1 MKTIL
6 KIPIVLILI
15 FITAVAVTF
24 YLATQTT
31 LPHSIVQRLLTN
43 YVESRYNV
51 HVSFGDIEGSLWRDM
66 HVDNVT
72 VDFDVAP
79 NRYRLIKIKKL
90 SAYYDLANLIS
101 RKWQLDS
108 LVLTEPIV
116 VLRSSDSGTML
127 LPKLGGG
134 GGGIVRN
141 PLNIG
146 VGKFRLEDGRFQL
159 FKLPATHFV
168 DSIEIIASGT
178 YDDGLLKVRL
188 DSLSLVYPQ
197 RDFRIEKLRGQVV
210 LSGTTVG
217 IDTLEMKTSNSTLI
231 GGGLYSLT
239 TGHPF
244 SFRFAESHVS
254 LDEISRVA
262 GTKISGE
269 TDFDAEVVGD
279 FDRFGGRAKL
289 NGVLF
294 DRHLGPLTTH
304 YTYSDGTL
312 SFSNLSGSAFDGSVA
327 GKLELDLYARPESFT
342 ADLNV
347 RRLNFDK
354 IVPNT
359 FQSSINGHLLFAGA
373 GLAESSFSLD
383 MQAACSRGSFDFV
396 NFDSLAGTISLNI
409 NDMYF
414 HPGFTLLYK
423 HSRFVAEGPVKY
435 TGDMNLEGS
444 FRTSQLADFWG
455 DLFIKELS
463 GGAQATYEVSGPNLD
478 PNIKGEFE
486 GDSCSFYGFSTDSLK
501 AGFDIN
507 SFLYRRQGKVDIHAY
522 ASDVWNLPADSV
534 FASVDMDSVNLSIPT
549 AELYG
554 DRYKMTANAQALLHD
569 STASVKVQDYTFDFD
584 SLKYQSTSPFDI
596 EFLAD
601 GISVANMRVR
611 GEGGSAAIEC
621 NYGYDST
628 ISLNVSVDTLPV
640 APWLNVLQVD
650 TLLAGRLNARGV
662 MKGKLNNPQITVE
675 GNVNSLTYGDA
686 PVGILAGS
694 LNLAD
699 SMLSVKEISLDYEQS
714 HTVLSGQVPLIMDL
728 DSGLAMFPEEALD
741 LQLTSSGDNMNL
753 VSLSLEDLESL
764 VGDYNLQLEIY
775 GTLQHPESK
784 GTFSMKNG
792 AAKLYQM
799 ENPIENIEATM
810 HSQDR
815 KIYVDWV
822 QGTAS
827 YKGKSGKLVATG
839 EINIL
844 SRELLDYD
852 LEVRGTNVPIKYD
865 LGDIYARCDI
875 DVLEITGSDP
885 PVARGNVIV
894 HEAEYLDEFEEESL
908 VAAKEAADTVSSM
921 DYVINVEFL
930 PGSVRVRNS
939 DVNMVLD
946 GQLTVIR
953 ENAKDNYIGTLN
965 VVRGNFYLFDLTFD
979 IEEGSQIIFDDIENP
994 NPTLDIQ
1001 VYTDIRSYAEGTGI
1015 GYNRLYLVIG
1025 GTLLQPSITAAEGSG
1040 YTEEDILSLLLWSS
1054 PASAST
1060 TGGFGST
1067 PLEQRVYDYLGR
1079 NISQKLTRSLGVER
1093 LEIIPS
1099 YGQNS
1104 QIAGA
1109 EISLGFYTT
1118 PNLYTYFTSPLAFGR
1133 SAELG
1138 FEYRIGRNFY
1148 LRGNRDAENL
1158 YHLNVNLNWDFK

>member
-1 MKTIL
+1 MKTAL
-6 KIPIVLILI
+6 KIPIAVILI
-15 FITAVAVTF
+15 FITAVALTF

-72 VDFDVAP
+72 VDFDLAP

-108 LVLTEPIV
+108 LILTEPIV
-116 VLRSSDSGTML
+116 VLRSSDSGAML
-127 LPKLGGG
+127 LPRLGGTG
-134 GGGIVRN
+134 GTARKPIN
-141 PLNIG
+141 FG
-146 VGKFRLEDGRFQL
+146 VGKIRLEDGKFQV
-159 FKLPATHFV
+159 FKLPAAYFV
-168 DSIEIIASGT
+168 DSIEIVAAGS
-178 YDDGLLKVRL
+178 YEDGLLKVRL
-188 DSLSLVYPQ
+188 DSLSLIYPQ
-197 RDFRIEKLRGQVV
+197 RDFRIERLRAQGA
-210 LSGTTVG
+210 LSENTVG
-217 IDTLEMKTSNSTLI
+217 IDTLELKSGSSNLI
-231 GGGLYSLT
+231 GGGLYSLAP
-239 TGHPF
+239 GHPF
-244 SFRFAESHVS
+244 SFRFADSHVS
-254 LDEISRVA
+254 LDEIARAV
-262 GTKISGE
+262 GINLSGE
-269 TDFDAEVVGD
+269 ADFDAEFIGD
-279 FDRFGGRAKL
+279 FDKFGGRAKL
-289 NGVLF
+289 NGLLF
-294 DRHLGPLTTH
+294 DRHLGPLTTD
-304 YTYSDGTL
+304 YAYSDGIL
-312 SFSNLSGSAFDGSVA
+312 SFSNLNGSAFDGSIA
-327 GKLELDLYARPESFT
+327 GKLALDLYARPESYT
-342 ADLNV
+342 ADL
-347 RRLNFDK
+347 RAQRLNLDK

-359 FQSSINGHLLFAGA
+359 FRSSINGHLLFAGA
-373 GLAESSFSLD
+373 GLGVNSFSLD
-383 MQAACSRGSFDFV
+383 MQAACGRGSFDFV
-396 NFDSLAGTISLNI
+396 NFDSLSGMISLNV

-414 HPGFTLLYK
+414 HPDFTLLYK
-423 HSRFVAEGPVKY
+423 HSRFVAEGPVNY

-455 DLFIKELS
+455 DLFIEELS
-463 GGAQATYEVSGPNLD
+463 GGAQATWVVSGPDLD

-486 GDSCSFYGFSTDSLK
+486 GDSCSFYGFSADSLK
-501 AGFDIN
+501 AAFDIN
-507 SFLYRRQGKVDIHAY
+507 SFLYRRQGSVDVHAF

-534 FASVDMDSVNLSIPT
+534 FASVDLDSADLSIPT
-549 AELYG
+549 AKLFGE
-554 DRYKMTANAQALLHD
+554 RYKMTTTAQAILHD
-569 STASVKVQDYTFDFD
+569 STASVTVQDYRFDFD
-584 SLKYQSTSPFDI
+584 SLQYQSTAPFGV

-601 GISVANMRVR
+601 GISVANMRIT
-611 GEGGSAAIEC
+611 GEGGSAAIQC
-621 NYGYDST
+621 DYGYDST
-628 ISLNVSVDTLPV
+628 ISLNVTVDTLPI
-640 APWLNVLQVD
+640 ASWLDVLQID
-650 TLLAGRLNARGV
+650 TLLAGRLSARGE
-662 MKGKLNNPQITVE
+662 MKGKLKNPRIVID
-675 GNVNSLTYGDA
+675 GNVSSLTYGEA
-686 PVGILAGS
+686 PVGKLAGS
-694 LNLAD
+694 LSLAD
-699 SMLSVKEISLDYEQS
+699 SMLSVKEVSLDYEQS

-728 DSGLAMFPEEALD
+728 DSGLVVFPDQALD
-741 LQLTSSGDNMNL
+741 LQLKSSGDNMNL

-764 VGDYNLQLEIY
+764 VGDYQLQLEIY

-792 AAKLYQM
+792 TAKIYQM

-852 LEVRGTNVPIKYD
+852 LEVRGTDVPIKYD

-875 DVLEITGSDP
+875 DVLEITGSNP

-908 VAAKEAADTVSSM
+908 IAAKEAADTVSAM

-953 ENAKDNYIGTLN
+953 ENAKDNYIGTLS

-979 IEEGSQIIFDDIENP
+979 VEEGSQIIFDDIENP
-994 NPTLDIQ
+994 NPSLDIQ

-1158 YHLNVNLNWDFK
+1158 YHLNLNLNWDFK

>member
-1 MKTIL
+1 MRTFL
-6 KIPIVLILI
+6 KLPIALILI
-15 FITAVAVTF
+15 FITAIALTF

-31 LPHSIVQRLLTN
+31 LPHSIVERLLTN

-72 VDFDVAP
+72 VDFDLAP
-79 NRYRLIKIKKL
+79 NRYRLIKIKRV
-90 SAYYDLANLIS
+90 SVYYDLANLIS
-101 RKWQLDS
+101 KKWQLDS
-108 LVLTEPIV
+108 LIVVEPVV
-116 VLRSSDSGTML
+116 VLRSSDSGVML
-127 LPKLGGG
+127 LPKFGGAG
-134 GGGIVRN
+134 GTARK
-141 PLNIG
+141 PLNFG
-146 VGKFRLEDGRFQL
+146 VDKFRLVDGKFQL
-159 FKLPATHFV
+159 FRLPSAYFV
-168 DSIEIIASGT
+168 DSIEMVAASS
-178 YDDGLLKVRL
+178 YEDGLLTVRL
-188 DSLSLVYPQ
+188 DSLSLIYPQ
-197 RDFRIEKLRGQVV
+197 RDFRIEKLRAQGA
-210 LSGTTVG
+210 LSENTVG
-217 IDTLEMKTSNSTLI
+217 IDTLELKTGNTTLI
-231 GGGLYSLT
+231 GGGLYSLASD
-239 TGHPF
+239 HPF
-244 SFRFAESHVS
+244 SFRFADSHVS
-254 LDEISRVA
+254 LDEVARVA
-262 GTKISGE
+262 GINISGQ
-269 TDFDAEVVGD
+269 TDFDAELIGNSEK
-279 FDRFGGRAKL
+279 FEGRAKL

-294 DRHLGPLTTH
+294 DRHLGPLTTD
-304 YTYSDGTL
+304 YAYSDGIL
-312 SFSNLSGSAFDGSVA
+312 SFSNLSGSAFDGSLA
-327 GKLELDLYARPESFT
+327 GKLELDLYARPESYT
-342 ADLNV
+342 ADLRV
-347 RRLNFDK
+347 RGLNLDK

-359 FQSSINGHLLFAGA
+359 FHSSINGRLQFAGA
-373 GLAESSFSLD
+373 GLRENSFSLD

-396 NFDSLAGTISLNI
+396 NFDSLSGTISLNV

-414 HPGFTLLYK
+414 HPDFTLLYK
-423 HSRFVAEGPVKY
+423 HSRFEAEGPVNY
-435 TGDMNLEGS
+435 TGDMNLEGT

-455 DLFIKELS
+455 DLFIEELS
-463 GGAQATYEVSGPNLD
+463 GGARATYTVSGPNLD
-478 PNIKGEFE
+478 PNIKGEFD

-501 AGFDIN
+501 ADFDIE
-507 SFLYRRQGKVDIHAY
+507 SFLYRQRGSVNLHAF

-534 FASVDMDSVNLSIPT
+534 FATVEIDSADLSIPT
-549 AELYG
+549 AELIG
-554 DRYKMTANAQALLHD
+554 NRYRMAASAQAVLHD
-569 STASVKVQDYTFDFD
+569 STASVTIQDYRFDFD
-584 SLKYQSTSPFDI
+584 SLQYQSTAPFGV

-601 GISVANMRVR
+601 GISVADMKIA
-611 GEGGSAAIEC
+611 GEGGSAAIRC
-621 NYGYDST
+621 DYGYDST
-628 ISLNVSVDTLPV
+628 ISLSVSLDTLPI
-640 APWLNVLQVD
+640 APWLSVLQID
-650 TLLAGRLNARGV
+650 TLLAGRLNAQGEMR
-662 MKGKLNNPQITVE
+662 GKLKNPQMTLD

-686 PVGILAGS
+686 PVGTVAGS
-694 LNLAD
+694 LSLTD
-699 SMLSVKEISLDYEQS
+699 SMLTVNEVSLDYEQS

-728 DSGLAMFPEEALD
+728 DSGLVMFPDEALD
-741 LQLTSSGDNMNL
+741 LQLNSSGDNMNL

-764 VGDYNLQLEIY
+764 VGDYQLQLEIY
-775 GTLQHPESK
+775 GTLQHPQSK

-792 AAKLYQM
+792 TAKIYEM

-810 HSQDR
+810 HSQGR

-875 DVLEITGSDP
+875 DVLEITGSNP

-894 HEAEYLDEFEEESL
+894 YEAEYLDEFEEESL
-908 VAAKEAADTVSSM
+908 VAAKEAADTVSAM
-921 DYVINVEFL
+921 DYVINVDFL

-994 NPTLDIQ
+994 NPTLNIN
-1001 VYTDIRSYAEGTGI
+1001 VYTDIRSYAEGTGV

-1054 PASAST
+1054 PASASAA
-1060 TGGFGST
+1060 GGFGST

-1104 QIAGA
+1104 EISGA

-1148 LRGNRDAENL
+1148 VRGNRDAENL
-1158 YHLNVNLNWDFK
+1158 YHLNLNLNWDFK